1 MANVTAAMV
10 KELRDTTG
18 AGMLD
23 CKKALVE
30 SDGDI
35 EAAID
40 WLRQKGLSKAAKKSS
55 RVAAEG
61 RGLGRAE
68 PVRCIPRGAPPSLV
82 VARRGMPPLDAS
94 RA

>member
-61 RGLGRAE
+61 LVPQGR
-68 PVRCIPRGAPPSLV
+68 
-82 VARRGMPPLDAS
+82 